1 MFRIGNLAID
11 DVNYNKTVIYFLK
24 KPSHLSFC
32 STIIVENTDW
42 FVGVGEDSKTIYAS
56 TNAKLSKN
64 EDYFSFSFLAVQR
77 LLDMAIL
84 IGKPA
89 MSVESDK
96 NKQILFLISIV
107 NGKKNLSL
115 YAKDF
120 LKFEINVKIEARDL
134 EGNLI
139 HGKSPMSEYK
149 QSVRYFRM
157 SQLSESLLD
166 AYRYLYLSVESALND
181 LHPKLHKDGEMKWI
195 SKAISLANSRSKTPL
210 IYKGYSTIG
219 EYFID
224 YHYKQFRL
232 KLFHS
237 KKDVLLPLDLYDL
250 TDLYNAY
257 IDLFE
262 ICSMIFDVQYSFNI
276 KGGSHFT
283 EHGIK
288 AAIEGLVVNR
298 ILFFNDRNPVENIF
312 KVDKINQFHAQGYKG
327 HLKFELDVISSK
339 KNSFNRYE
347 IGLDEEVYITLD
359 FDEKIEFEGFDYVII
374 NHEVMYTN
382 RNIIDRP
389 FLW

>member
-1 MFRIGNLAID
+1 MFRIGSLAID
-11 DVNYNKTVIYFLK
+11 DVNYNNTVIYFLK
-24 KPSHLSFC
+24 KPSHLSFS

-42 FVGVGEDSKTIYAS
+42 YVGVSEDSKTVYAS
-56 TNAKLSKN
+56 TNTVLN
-64 EDYFSFSFLAVQR
+64 TNDDYFSYSFLAVQR

-84 IGKPA
+84 IEKPA
-89 MSVESDK
+89 MAVESDK
-96 NKQILFLISIV
+96 NKQVLFLVSII
-107 NGKKNLSL
+107 NGKKTLSIH
-115 YAKDF
+115 AKDF
-120 LKFEINVKIEARDL
+120 LKFETKIKIEARDL
-134 EGNLI
+134 EGNII

-149 QSVRYFRM
+149 PSVRYFRM

-181 LHPKLHKDGEMKWI
+181 LHPKFHKGKEMEWI
-195 SKAISLANSRSKTPL
+195 SNAIGLANSRSKTPL
-210 IYKGYSTIG
+210 IYKGYTTIG

-224 YHYKQFRL
+224 FHYKQFRL

-237 KKDVLLPLDLYDL
+237 KKNVLLPLDLYDL

-262 ICSMIFDVQYSFNI
+262 ICSMIFDVQYGFNI
-276 KGGSHFT
+276 KRGAHFT

-288 AAIEGLVVNR
+288 AAIEGLAVNK
-298 ILFFNDRNPVENIF
+298 ILFFNDKNPVDDTF
-312 KVDKINQFHAQGYKG
+312 KVDKINQFNAQGYKG

-339 KNSFNRYE
+339 KSSFNRYE

-359 FDEKIEFEGFDYVII
+359 FDEIIEFEGFDNII
-374 NHEVMYTN
+374 VNHEVMYTN